1 MSTYEFSVP
10 CLFGLEGIAGDE
22 LRRLDIPNVRAENGR
37 VLFSGEI
44 RDMAKANICLRT
56 GERVL
61 IVLADFPARTFEELF
76 QGVYRT
82 NLEDFIPKDGSF
94 PVKGYCLNSQ
104 LMSVPDCQAIV
115 KKAASR
121 RLGEKYGV
129 GWLPETGAKY
139 QLQFSVMNDRA
150 QLYLDT
156 SGQGLHKRGYRA
168 VGNDAPLR
176 ETLAAAMV
184 QLTRYRGREFLWDP
198 FCGSGTIP
206 IEAALIARNAAPGG
220 RRRFAAEA
228 FAWNDGSIWDE
239 VREEAKAKEFHGK
252 YQILGSD
259 NDPKC
264 VSSPWPTPGK
274 RGRRHPP
281 LCRRRRQQN
290 GPARPVRHSYR
301 QPALR
306 PADAGA
312 AERPAALRRAGR
324 HPKYADGWKK
334 FIITSEPEF
343 EHYFG
348 RRADKKRK
356 LYNGMIK
363 CDYYMYTD
371 NSRKY
376 QKRDDKK

>member
-22 LRRLDIPNVRAENGR
+22 LRRLDIPNVRVENGR

-61 IVLADFPARTFEELF
+61 IVLADFPAKTFEELF
-76 QGVYRT
+76 QGVYHA

-94 PVKGYCLNSQ
+94 PVKGHCLNSQ

-129 GWLPETGAKY
+129 SWLPETGAKY
-139 QLQFSVMNDRA
+139 QLQFSIMNDRV

-206 IEAALIARNAAPGG
+206 IEAALIARNQAPGMY
-220 RRRFAAEA
+220 RRFSAEA
-228 FAWNDGSIWDE
+228 FPWVEPKIWGD
-239 VREEAKAKEFHGK
+239 VRTEMRDKEFKGN
-252 YQILGSD
+252 YRILGSD

-264 VSSPWPTPGK
+264 VSLSMANAKKAGVDRLITFRDGDATKMSLP
-274 RGRRHPP
+274 
-281 LCRRRRQQN
+281 
-290 GPARPVRHSYR
+290 S
-301 QPALR
+301 
-306 PADAGA
+306 DAGIFISNPPYGQRMLEQQSA
-312 AERPAALRRAGR
+312 QRLYAALGR
-324 HPKYADGWKK
+324 HLKFADGWKK
-334 FIITSEPEF
+334 YIITSEPEF

-348 RRADKKRK
+348 KRADKKRK

-363 CDYYMYTD
+363 CDYYMYFED
-371 NSRKY
+371 RK
-376 QKRDDKK
+376 K

>member
-22 LRRLDIPNVRAENGR
+22 LRRLDIPNVRVENGR
-37 VLFSGEI
+37 VLFSGKA

-61 IVLADFPARTFEELF
+61 IVLADSPAKTFEELF
-76 QGVYRT
+76 QGVYHA

-94 PVKGYCLNSQ
+94 PVKGHCLNSQ

-129 GWLPETGAKY
+129 SWLPETGAKY
-139 QLQFSVMNDRA
+139 QLQFSIMNDRV

-206 IEAALIARNAAPGG
+206 IEAALIARNRAPGLN
-220 RRRFAAEA
+220 RSFAAQHWAMVDKKIWLDAADEA
-228 FAWNDGSIWDE
+228 MD
-239 VREEAKAKEFHGK
+239 KEFHGK
-252 YQILGSD
+252 YEIWGGD
-259 NDPKC
+259 IDPRAIEIARHNAELAEVDDTVRFEVDDATRFHWGGMYGRIVTNPPYGERLLEREEAGELYKAFGKAMDKLPDTWR
-264 VSSPWPTPGK
+264 VYVLSSHPDFE
-274 RGRRHPP
+274 RCYGR
-281 LCRRRRQQN
+281 
-290 GPARPVRHSYR
+290 
-301 QPALR
+301 
-306 PADAGA
+306 
-312 AERPAALRRAGR
+312 
-324 HPKYADGWKK
+324 
-334 FIITSEPEF
+334 F
-343 EHYFG
+343 
-348 RRADKKRK
+348 ADKKRK
-356 LYNGMIK
+356 LYNGMLK
-363 CDYYMYTD
+363 CDLFMYG
-371 NSRKY
+371 
-376 QKRDDKK
+376 KRL